1 MEQQD
6 KLSEMLRARYMPPQA
21 PSNLAERIIHAAM
34 QDLQARQ
41 MPRNL
46 WAEISVMFALPHPSV
61 VMATLVIFGVVVGI
75 QAGDSLIPLGQ
86 DWSSFLDINEG
97 GWL

>member
-1 MEQQD
+1 MEHD
-6 KLSEMLRARYMPPQA
+6 ELNRVIAHRYAPQA

-34 QDLQARQ
+34 MDVQAGG

-46 WAEISVMFALPHPSV
+46 WAEIGAMFALPHPSV
-61 VMATLVIFGVVVGI
+61 VMATIVIFGVVIGI